1 MNFVKE
7 NLTETIILI
16 VDDNLDNLK
25 LLSDMLSKTGY
36 KTRRAISGSLA
47 LQALEATKFDLI
59 LLDISMAEM
68 DGYQVCQKLKSN
80 PDFANIPVIFIS
92 ALNDVLDKVKAF
104 NVGGVDYITKPFQIE
119 EVTARV
125 ANQIRIIN
133 LQNQLQKSNQQ
144 LAQNNEKLQLEKD
157 NIKKSQTII
166 VNNSLK
172 DPITNL
178 NTKITFMG
186 QLRQIIKSAT
196 KNNNYNY
203 ALLVIRYESFDFYQS
218 IFDSDVEKQCL
229 VAISNEIIKSV
240 PNKNIIGRLND
251 AEFGIIFQ
259 DIEQPEAL
267 ITTVKKIHQQ
277 LKISL
282 PVQGQEIL
290 LNPNYGVVLGKANY
304 QEPEQLL
311 YDAHHALIYA
321 FAQGFG
327 NCQVF
332 NQEIKQKSLNNLRL
346 KYNFKQAFVKQE
358 FKVRYQPII
367 NLSTE
372 KLIGIEANMIWHS
385 QADVNSSNNNL
396 SLENL
401 GQIAIDTGLIRDFNN
416 LFLSHICDRL
426 KSLQEVF
433 IWQNDLDQEF
443 EANFKMRF
451 KLSTAQISQSD
462 FPEQIKLMMKKY
474 RIEENRIFLEISL
487 KSLLEKT
494 SIVQQNMARL
504 QQLNLNFSIDN
515 IGTDYV
521 NLIQNNNLAISNL
534 KINQSLINNLESNR
548 VNQQIASNYI
558 AIAHSLRMT
567 VTAEEISNFQQLEI
581 LKQQKGDFA
590 IGSYVTKLAESQ
602 MKLINQVSF

>member
-1 MNFVKE
+1 MNLVKD

-16 VDDNLDNLK
+16 VDDNIDNLK
-25 LLSDMLSKTGY
+25 LLSDMLSKAGY
-36 KTRRAISGSLA
+36 KTRRAISGALA

-59 LLDISMAEM
+59 LLDISMPEM
-68 DGYQVCQKLKSN
+68 DGYQFCQKLKLNSN
-80 PDFANIPVIFIS
+80 FADIPVIFIS

-133 LQNQLQKSNQQ
+133 LQNQLQAINQQ
-144 LAQNNEKLQLEKD
+144 LVQNNEKLQLEKD

-186 QLRQIIKSAT
+186 QLRQIIKNAA
-196 KNNNYNY
+196 KNNNDDY

-218 IFDSDVEKQCL
+218 IFNLEIEKQCL
-229 VAISNEIIKSV
+229 IAISNKIVNSV
-240 PNKNIIGRLND
+240 PNTNIIGRLND

-259 DIEQPEAL
+259 DIEQPEVL
-267 ITTVKKIHQQ
+267 IKVVKRIHQQ

-282 PVQGQEIL
+282 PIREQEIL
-290 LNPNYGVVLGKANY
+290 LNPNYGVVLGKASY

-311 YDAHHALIYA
+311 SDAHHALMYA
-321 FAQGFG
+321 VAQGFG
-327 NCQVF
+327 TCQVF
-332 NQEIKQKSLNNLRL
+332 NQEIKQKSLNNLKL

-358 FKVRYQPII
+358 FKIKYHPIVH
-367 NLSTE
+367 LATE
-372 KLIGIEANMIWHS
+372 KLVGIEADIIWHS
-385 QADVNSSNNNL
+385 QADINSKNL
-396 SLENL
+396 SLEDL
-401 GQIAIDTGLIRDFNN
+401 GQIAIETGLIRDFNN

-443 EANFKMRF
+443 EANFKIRF

-462 FPEQIKLMMKKY
+462 FPEQIKLIMKKY
-474 RIEENRIFLEISL
+474 RIEENRIVLGISL

-494 SIVQQNMARL
+494 SIVQQNMTRL
-504 QQLNLNFSIDN
+504 QQLGLNFSIDN
-515 IGTDYV
+515 ISAEYI

-558 AIAHSLRMT
+558 AIAHNLGMT

-581 LKQQKGDFA
+581 LKQKKGDFGT
-590 IGSYVTKLAESQ
+590 GSYITKLAESQ